1 MRIYDWHGYS
11 NCAAQFRDWA
21 GRLPNLRIRKTRRAI
36 PKLRKFLNWMEHICS
51 VQFGNLRNLEIALPS
66 LGILKLRSQSRDC
79 ARRMHNLGIH
89 ATLLPEP
96 ESSVYGTPW
105 HGYSYTA
112 WLLYQKNHQLHD
124 TQCVA
129 SLVTP
134 PLPKL
139 SCSLIPSTDM
149 MQSL

>member
-89 ATLLPEP
+89 ATLLSEP
-96 ESSVYGTPW
+96 ESSVYTRL
-105 HGYSYTA
+105 H

-124 TQCVA
+124 TTCMYVA
-129 SLVTP
+129 SLATP
-134 PLPKL
+134 PLAKL